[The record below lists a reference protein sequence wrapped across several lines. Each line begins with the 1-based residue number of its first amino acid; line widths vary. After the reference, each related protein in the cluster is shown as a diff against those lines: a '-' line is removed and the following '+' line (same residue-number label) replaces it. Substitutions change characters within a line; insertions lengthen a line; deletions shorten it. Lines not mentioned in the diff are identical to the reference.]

1 MSCLEA
7 VCQSTELSRSTQVP
21 WERARALRWKQRV
34 FGDSQ
39 TMTSPQNFIWTGV
52 CHSRILP
59 LCPGQEW
66 KPASSA
72 LNKQRARR
80 QMGFAL
86 VLPKQ
91 QINEQRQVIADAIH
105 SSQLPLPPTPTTSQ
119 EFSLL
124 LSKRIGHKPDWSS
137 TVTFWTTDQ

>member
-39 TMTSPQNFIWTGV
+39 TKTSPQSFIWTGA
-52 CHSRILP
+52 CSSRTLP
-59 LCPGQEW
+59 PCPGREW
-66 KPASSA
+66 RPASSA

-80 QMGFAL
+80 QTGCAL

-91 QINEQRQVIADAIH
+91 NNEQRQLIADAIH

-124 LSKRIGHKPDWSS
+124 LSKRIRHKPDWSS
-137 TVTFWTTDQ
+137 TVIFWTTDQ

>member
-124 LSKRIGHKPDWSS
+124 LSKRIRHKPDWSS